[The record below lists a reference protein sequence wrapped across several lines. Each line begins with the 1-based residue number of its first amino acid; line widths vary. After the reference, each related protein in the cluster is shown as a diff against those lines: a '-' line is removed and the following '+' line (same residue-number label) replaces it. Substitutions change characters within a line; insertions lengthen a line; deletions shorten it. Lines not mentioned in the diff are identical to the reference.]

1 MICSRPTW
9 GPEPVDIFLQILF
22 SGLTV
27 GAMYAAGTLS
37 LSLLWSSMGMLNLA
51 SGGFIAIGGYAA
63 YFCMT
68 LIDANWIFALPLAAV
83 SGVVTGYLFYH
94 LVVRWLFVRPDFSI
108 NIIISTVA
116 VSALV
121 ENLILNVFGP
131 EARRQPFQVQG
142 GLPIGGA
149 ILPYQTLL
157 TLAVAGL
164 VLALVLWIV
173 HHTRTGLIIRAVAQ
187 QRDAAQLMGID
198 VSSAFAKAMM
208 LAAVVGT
215 VSGVLVTSS
224 TQLFPGTG
232 FDATVKALVICII
245 AGLGNIRA
253 SIFMAFAL
261 GIFEIAIQY
270 IFGQRF
276 GFPAM
281 LGLVIVVLIVRPV
294 GLFGRETVT
303 RV

>member
-1 MICSRPTW
+1 M
-9 GPEPVDIFLQILF
+9 DIFLQIIF

-27 GAMYAAGTLS
+27 GAMYAAGTIS

-51 SGGFIAIGGYAA
+51 NGSFIAIGGYAA
-63 YFCMT
+63 YFCMSILGASWVFAIPMAIIAG
-68 LIDANWIFALPLAAV
+68 LI
-83 SGVVTGYLFYH
+83 TGYLFYH
-94 LVVRWLFVRPDFSI
+94 LVVRWLFLKPDFAI

-116 VSALV
+116 VSALI

-131 EARRQPFQVQG
+131 EARSQPFQLPG
-142 GLPIGGA
+142 GTTIGGA
-149 ILPYQTLL
+149 VLPYQTLL
-157 TLAVAGL
+157 TIAVALILLL
-164 VLALVLWIV
+164 VVMWIV
-173 HHTRTGLIIRAVAQ
+173 RHTRTGLIIRAVAQ
-187 QRDAAQLMGID
+187 QSDAAQLMGIN
-198 VSSAFAKAMM
+198 VSVAFSKAMM

-215 VSGVLVTSS
+215 VSGVLVTAS
-224 TQLFPGTG
+224 TQLFPSVG
-232 FDATVKALVICII
+232 FVATVKALVICII

-261 GIFEIAIQY
+261 GLFEIAVQY

-281 LGLVIVVLIVRPV
+281 LGLVIVVLILRPV
-294 GLFGRETVT
+294 GLFGKETVT

>member
-1 MICSRPTW
+1 M
-9 GPEPVDIFLQILF
+9 DIFLQVLF

-27 GAMYAAGTLS
+27 GAMYAAGSIS

-51 SGGFIAIGGYAA
+51 NSSFIAIGGYAA

-68 LIDANWIFALPLAAV
+68 ILGASWVFAIPLAIV
-83 SGVVTGYLFYH
+83 SGAVAGYLFYH
-94 LVVRWLFVRPDFSI
+94 LVVRWLFVRPDFAI

-116 VSALV
+116 VAALV
-121 ENLILNVFGP
+121 ENVILNAFGP
-131 EARRQPFQVQG
+131 EARRQPFQIPG
-142 GLPIGGA
+142 GMPIGGA
-149 ILPYQTLL
+149 FLPFQTLL
-157 TLAVAGL
+157 TLVMAML
-164 VLALVLWIV
+164 LLALVLWIMKR
-173 HHTRTGLIIRAVAQ
+173 TRTGLVIRAVAQ

-198 VSSAFAKAMM
+198 VSSSFARAMM
-208 LAAVVGT
+208 LAATVGT
-215 VSGVLVTSS
+215 VSGVLVTAS
-224 TQLFPGTG
+224 TQLFPATG

-253 SIFMAFAL
+253 SILMAFVL

-281 LGLVIVVLIVRPV
+281 LGLVIVVLIVSPV
-294 GLFGRETVT
+294 GLFGKQTVT

>member
-1 MICSRPTW
+1 M
-9 GPEPVDIFLQILF
+9 DIFLQIMF

-27 GAMYAAGTLS
+27 GAMYAAGTIS

-51 SGGFIAIGGYAA
+51 NSSFIAVGGYAA
-63 YFCMT
+63 YFCMVT
-68 LIDANWIFALPLAAV
+68 IDANWIFAIPFAILA
-83 SGVVTGYLFYH
+83 GIVTGYLFYH
-94 LVVRWLFVRPDFSI
+94 LVVRWLFVRPDFAI

-116 VSALV
+116 LAALI
-121 ENLILNVFGP
+121 ENVILNVFGP
-131 EARRQPFQVQG
+131 EARRQPFQIQG

-149 ILPYQTLL
+149 VLPYQTLL
-157 TLAVAGL
+157 TLVVAL
-164 VLALVLWIV
+164 IVLAIVLWIMKR
-173 HHTRTGLIIRAVAQ
+173 TRTGLIIRAVAQ

-198 VSSAFAKAMM
+198 VNSAFSRAMM
-208 LAAVVGT
+208 LAATVGT
-215 VSGVLVTSS
+215 VSGVLVTAS

-253 SIFMAFAL
+253 SILMAFAL
-261 GIFEIAIQY
+261 GIFEIAVQY

-294 GLFGRETVT
+294 GLFGKETVI